1 MSSSSNRPAIE
12 DITWV
17 NNETVAFLGEGP
29 GELHQV
35 HELNLRTLKLMKVT
49 DWPTNVRAYSLSAD
63 GRTIVFSAEKPGK
76 PLFDRREVREGH
88 FVSASDQL
96 FQLIRQ
102 EKAGDVTSDELY
114 LQNTDRSRSPRI
126 LKLLQGRIYPQAD
139 NPFIS
144 PDGRYVL
151 IKVQI
156 TNPLEGWATYSDR
169 TVQQLLRQQ
178 TTKGYSWLETYE
190 LIDTKT
196 GHSRRLL
203 DTPVRPDHQSE
214 AVWLPDSHSVVV
226 SNVFLPLE
234 GVDPAD
240 TESRKSSAF
249 TVEVGI
255 FKAEIKEVTQ
265 EDLKLVGWDYA
276 AQALLAN
283 NHTMF
288 RFGSLNSPR
297 KVEGFARYF
306 RRTPTG
312 WEEDPALAKNLSPPE
327 ILWKEGLN
335 FPPTLYAVD
344 PRSANSVLLLNPN
357 PQFKHLTFGKLEEIH
372 WEASDSHEI
381 RGGLVYPVGYLP
393 GRRYPLVLQTHGW
406 LPDKFMVDGP
416 FSTAFAAQAL
426 ANRGIMVLQADERV
440 DAFGTSG
447 EPDAEQA
454 NYEGAIDYLDS
465 RGMIDR
471 ERVGLIGFSR
481 TCYHVK
487 HMLTHSKYAIAA
499 ASVTDGVDGGYF
511 QYMAFANGNPGL
523 ADLFDVI
530 EGGRPF
536 GDGLKSW
543 LEKAPDFRL
552 DRVRTPLL
560 ITALDPNYSVL
571 GEWEWFA
578 GLSRLGKPVEFLVLR
593 EGTHELEKPWDRL
606 TSQQTNVDWFAF
618 WLKGEEDTNPAKA
631 EQYIRWRKLRA
642 ISNKTTSI
650 ATQ

>member
-1 MSSSSNRPAIE
+1 
-12 DITWV
+12 
-17 NNETVAFLGEGP
+17 
-29 GELHQV
+29 
-35 HELNLRTLKLMKVT
+35 
-49 DWPTNVRAYSLSAD
+49 
-63 GRTIVFSAEKPGK
+63 
-76 PLFDRREVREGH
+76 
-88 FVSASDQL
+88 
-96 FQLIRQ
+96 
-102 EKAGDVTSDELY
+102 
-114 LQNTDRSRSPRI
+114 
-126 LKLLQGRIYPQAD
+126 
-139 NPFIS
+139 
-144 PDGRYVL
+144 
-151 IKVQI
+151 
-156 TNPLEGWATYSDR
+156 
-169 TVQQLLRQQ
+169 
-178 TTKGYSWLETYE
+178 
-190 LIDTKT
+190 
-196 GHSRRLL
+196 
-203 DTPVRPDHQSE
+203 
-214 AVWLPDSHSVVV
+214 
-226 SNVFLPLE
+226 
-234 GVDPAD
+234 
-240 TESRKSSAF
+240 
-249 TVEVGI
+249 
-255 FKAEIKEVTQ
+255 
-265 EDLKLVGWDYA
+265 
-276 AQALLAN
+276 
-283 NHTMF
+283 
-288 RFGSLNSPR
+288 
-297 KVEGFARYF
+297 
-306 RRTPTG
+306 
-312 WEEDPALAKNLSPPE
+312 
-327 ILWKEGLN
+327 
-335 FPPTLYAVD
+335 
-344 PRSANSVLLLNPN
+344 
-357 PQFKHLTFGKLEEIH
+357 
-372 WEASDSHEI
+372 
-381 RGGLVYPVGYLP
+381 
-393 GRRYPLVLQTHGW
+393 
-406 LPDKFMVDGP
+406 MVDGP